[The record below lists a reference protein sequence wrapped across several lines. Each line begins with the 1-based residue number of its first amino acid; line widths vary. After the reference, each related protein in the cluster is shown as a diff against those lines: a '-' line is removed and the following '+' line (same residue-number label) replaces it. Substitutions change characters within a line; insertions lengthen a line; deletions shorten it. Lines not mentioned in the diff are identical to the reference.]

1 MYRPVPLRNFALAK
15 KQKFDPLFNWHFPRK
30 TKVQFVGLGQ
40 TGSITKTVLYCNVE
54 KCQGELEIRLIHNA
68 AAILSDVVRRHNE
81 EEKEK

>member
-1 MYRPVPLRNFALAK
+1 MRKNRSSIHYSIGTSC
-15 KQKFDPLFNWHFPRK
+15 K

-40 TGSITKTVLYCNVE
+40 TGSITNNTVLYCNVE

>member
-1 MYRPVPLRNFALAK
+1 MRRPVPLRNFALAK
-15 KQKFDPLFNWHFPRK
+15 KQKFDPLFNWHFPHK

-40 TGSITKTVLYCNVE
+40 TGSITKSVLYCNVE